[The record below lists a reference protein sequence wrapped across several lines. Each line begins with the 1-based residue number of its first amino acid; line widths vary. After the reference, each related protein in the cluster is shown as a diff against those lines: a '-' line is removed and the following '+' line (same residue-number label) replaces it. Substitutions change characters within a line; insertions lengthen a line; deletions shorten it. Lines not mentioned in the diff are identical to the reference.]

1 MAGIIASGMAK
12 PTVLHNLRL
21 KRLCRYLAKYPTE
34 TWVFEHQDE
43 PKEILGCTR
52 SQTGVVPRK
61 PKVDELLIAIRLG
74 SHLLDT
80 SCGKQIDYTV
90 ALTRGSA
97 ATIMVQNILAQMDR
111 KYKLACLTD
120 SSAAK
125 GISHRRG
132 VGRVKHFELE
142 ELWVQDKVDKAE
154 LEVRK
159 IGTDKNWSDNG

>member
-52 SQTGVVPRK
+52 TQTGVVPRE
-61 PKVDELLIAIRLG
+61 PKVDELLSHQTRIALVGHIVR
-74 SHLLDT
+74 
-80 SCGKQIDYTV
+80 QADYTV

-142 ELWVQDKVDKAE
+142 ELWVQYKVDKAE

-159 IGTDKNWSDNG
+159 IGTDKNWSDIG

>member
-1 MAGIIASGMAK
+1 MAK